1 MEVYFK
7 ELISKDATLE
17 KLVDDLARVVQGA
30 DDFAEA
36 IGVNPTEHPRHEIAR
51 RVHRLKESCQRINF
65 EVASRARAT
74 DRRIRKHP
82 YIFVGAAVLL
92 GTVVGV
98 ILGLG
103 RDS

>member
-36 IGVNPTEHPRHEIAR
+36 IGVNPLEHPRHEIAR

-65 EVASRARAT
+65 EIGCRARAT
-74 DRRIRKHP
+74 DRRIRKNP
-82 YIFVGAAVLL
+82 YAFVGASVLL
-92 GTVVGV
+92 GIAVGA

-103 RDS
+103 RET

>member
-36 IGVNPTEHPRHEIAR
+36 IGVNPAEHPRHEIAR

-74 DRRIRKHP
+74 DRRIRKNP
-82 YIFVGAAVLL
+82 YAFVGAAALL
-92 GTVVGV
+92 GIVAGAM
-98 ILGLG
+98 LGFRQG
-103 RDS
+103 S